1 MAARIFQVDL
11 AQPLPTL
18 RIEGRYNMLWL
29 LVRFG
34 AQPLGWVRC
43 PFKRFGDRITPDL
56 LAGMI
61 TDAMWVQVHDAAR
74 NRTFERPASDG
85 SPGAPPLPSMSVV
98 ICTREHPDVLERQL
112 RSIAELKYPNFETIV
127 IDNAP
132 KTRRTKQVCDKFR
145 FVRHVL
151 DPRPGLDYARNTGWQ
166 VARNEI
172 VAYTDDDACVDPH
185 WLMMLAVNYADPQ
198 VNCVTGI
205 TFPMELE
212 TAAQEHFEK
221 YGGMQR
227 GFHRRVYSPGTW
239 STFYPLGSGRFG
251 AGVNLSLRRKTL
263 ETMGGFDL
271 ALDVGSVARGGG
283 DLDIMAR
290 VLRDGG
296 RLVYDPRAICWHQH
310 RRTMSQLRRQM
321 YDYGWGFAAY
331 CVKHA
336 YDLELGN
343 LSMAMLKRWAKR
355 WGYQRLKQNVK
366 LAAAGKPHFPVH
378 LIMLEIVGG
387 LLGLRAYG
395 RSLRKVR
402 NDLVKYR
409 KLGIRPVIS
418 APATAGQQNAR
429 AAA

>member
-1 MAARIFQVDL
+1 MSARILQVDL
-11 AQPLPTL
+11 SQPLPA
-18 RIEGRYNMLWL
+18 IELEPRYHALWL
-29 LVRFG
+29 LVKFG
-34 AQPLGWVRC
+34 PQPLGWVRSRTR
-43 PFKRFGDRITPDL
+43 RFGNRLTPDL
-56 LAGMI
+56 LRGLIA
-61 TDAMWVQVHDAAR
+61 DSLWVQANDAAR
-74 NRTFERPASDG
+74 RRVFEWPA
-85 SPGAPPLPSMSVV
+85 PLANPPSVSVV

-112 RSIAELKYPNFETIV
+112 RSIAGLVYPNFEVIV
-127 IDNAP
+127 VDNAP
-132 KTRRTKQVCDKFR
+132 RTGRTKAVCDRFP

-185 WLMMLAVNYADPQ
+185 WLTMLAQNYADPK
-198 VNCVTGI
+198 VSCVTGI

-212 TAAQEHFEK
+212 TAAQEYFEK

-251 AGVNLSLRRKTL
+251 AGVNMSLRRSVL
-263 ETMGGFDL
+263 AAMGGFDV
-271 ALDVGSVARGGG
+271 ALDVGSIARGGG

-296 RLVYDPRAICWHQH
+296 KLVYDPRAICWHQH

-321 YDYGWGFAAY
+321 FDYGFGFAAY
-331 CVKHA
+331 CMKHA

-343 LSMAMLKRWAKR
+343 LSMSMLKRWSKR
-355 WGYQRLKQNVK
+355 WGYKRLIQNVK
-366 LAAAGKPHFPVH
+366 LAACGRPHFPIH
-378 LIMLEIVGG
+378 LILLEVIGG
-387 LLGLRAYG
+387 VLGLRAYR
-395 RSLRKVR
+395 RSVRKAR
-402 NDLVKYR
+402 NDAVKFR
-409 KLGIRPVIS
+409 KLGMTPVVS
-418 APATAGQQNAR
+418 PAAPAGNGAR